1 MSESLYDLLKE
12 PKKVQEVQ
20 KTLKSAS
27 FFSAIYEAWRKGT
40 LTVQR
45 NWGNTDS
52 PSRTVIYKPDCCL
65 LPDDI
70 LQITDTTFEQ
80 GNNFTVVTW
89 NINSIR
95 SRMALLLD
103 WLAEKQPDLV
113 ALQETKVEDLHFPI
127 FDLQQA
133 GYHSVFNGQKS
144 YNGVAFL
151 SREVPDQIRTG
162 FRNGYDPENCRLI
175 SVQLRGIWFINVYL
189 PQGQSADS
197 EKFAYKL
204 EFLEQL
210 TAELSEYPSDR
221 LIVLGDLNIAPEEID
236 VPDPYAMK
244 DMVSFRPEERAA
256 FQKLLALGLH
266 DVFRK
271 FNKESGHYSWWDY
284 RTRGFE
290 RNDGM
295 RIDHIL
301 ASGDLLEQST
311 QSYIDLENRSKAK
324 PSDHAPVFGFFKISD

>member
-1 MSESLYDLLKE
+1 MSESLYHLLKE

-45 NWGNTDS
+45 TWGNTDS
-52 PSRTVIYKPDCCL
+52 PSRTVIYKPGCCL

-95 SRMALLLD
+95 SRIALLLD

-113 ALQETKVEDLHFPI
+113 ALQETKVEDVHFPI

-151 SREVPDQIRTG
+151 CKEVPDQIRIG
-162 FRNGYDPENCRLI
+162 FRNGFDPENCRLI
-175 SVQLRGIWFINVYL
+175 SVLLRGIWFINVYL
-189 PQGQSADS
+189 PQGQSVSS

-210 TAELSEYPSDR
+210 TAELSEYPIEKM
-221 LIVLGDLNIAPEEID
+221 IVLGDLNIAPEEID
-236 VPDPYAMK
+236 VPDPTAMK
-244 DMVSFRPEERAA
+244 EMVSFRPEERAA
-256 FQKLLALGLH
+256 FQNLLALGLH

-271 FNKESGHYSWWDY
+271 FSKESGQYTWWDY

-301 ASGDLLEQST
+301 SSEYLIEQAT

-324 PSDHAPVFGFFKISD
+324 PSDHAPVFSCFTIIE

>member
-1 MSESLYDLLKE
+1 MSESLNSLLKE
-12 PKKVQEVQ
+12 PKRVQEVQ
-20 KTLKSAS
+20 KTLRNPSNLSAL
-27 FFSAIYEAWRKGT
+27 YEAWRKGT
-40 LTVQR
+40 LMVERT
-45 NWGNTDS
+45 WGRIGS
-52 PSRTVIYKPDCCL
+52 PSQIVIYKPDSCL

-70 LQITDTTFEQ
+70 LQFTDTKSEKEKD
-80 GNNFTVVTW
+80 FTVVTW

-95 SRMALLLD
+95 SRLELLLE

-113 ALQETKVEDLHFPI
+113 ALQETKVEDVNFPI
-127 FDLQQA
+127 FELQQA
-133 GYHSVFNGQKS
+133 GYHSVFSGQKS

-151 SREVPDQIRTG
+151 SKEVPNQIRTG

-175 SVQLRGIWFINVYL
+175 SAQLRGIWFINVYL

-210 TAELSEYPSDR
+210 TAELSNYPSEK

-236 VPDPYAMK
+236 VPDPAAMK
-244 DMVSFRPEERAA
+244 DMVSFRPEERVA

-301 ASGDLLEQST
+301 ASGDLLEHSI

-324 PSDHAPVFGFFKISD
+324 PSDHAPVFSFFKLSD

>member
-1 MSESLYDLLKE
+1 VSELLNHLLKE
-12 PKKVQEVQ
+12 PKKVQEIQ
-20 KTLKSAS
+20 NKLRHPSTLSS
-27 FFSAIYEAWRKGT
+27 LYEAWRKGI

-45 NWGNTDS
+45 TWGNTDS
-52 PSRTVIYKPDCCL
+52 PSQTVIYKLDSCL

-70 LQITDTTFEQ
+70 LQINDTTSEK
-80 GNNFTVVTW
+80 GKDFTVVTW

-95 SRMALLLD
+95 SRLDLLLD

-113 ALQETKVEDLHFPI
+113 ALQETKVEDVHFPI

-133 GYHSVFNGQKS
+133 GYYSVFSGQKS

-151 SREVPDQIRTG
+151 SKEVPDQIRTG
-162 FRNGYDPENCRLI
+162 FRNGFDPENCRLI
-175 SVQLRGIWFINVYL
+175 SVLLKGIWFINVYL
-189 PQGQSADS
+189 PQGQSIAS

-210 TAELSEYPSDR
+210 TAEISEYPTETM
-221 LIVLGDLNIAPEEID
+221 IVLGDLNIAPEEID
-236 VPDPYAMK
+236 VPDPTAMK
-244 DMVSFRPEERAA
+244 DMISFRPEERAA
-256 FQKLLALGLH
+256 FKHLLALGLH

-271 FNKESGHYSWWDY
+271 FNNEPGHYSWWDY

-295 RIDHIL
+295 RIDHVL
-301 ASGDLLEQST
+301 SSRRLLEQAT
-311 QSYIDLENRSKAK
+311 QSYIDLENRSQAK
-324 PSDHAPVFGFFKISD
+324 PSDHAPVFSCFAIGE

>member
-1 MSESLYDLLKE
+1 MSESLNSLLKE
-12 PKKVQEVQ
+12 PKKVHEVQ
-20 KTLKSAS
+20 KTLRNPSTLS
-27 FFSAIYEAWRKGT
+27 SLYEAWRKGT
-40 LTVQR
+40 LTVER
-45 NWGNTDS
+45 TWGRIGS
-52 PSRTVIYKPDCCL
+52 PSQIVIYKPDSCL

-70 LQITDTTFEQ
+70 LQITDTTSEKEKD
-80 GNNFTVVTW
+80 FTVVTW

-95 SRMALLLD
+95 SRLQLLLE

-113 ALQETKVEDLHFPI
+113 ALQETKVEDVNFPI

-133 GYHSVFNGQKS
+133 GYHSVFSGQKS

-151 SREVPDQIRTG
+151 SKEVPDKIRIG
-162 FRNGYDPENCRLI
+162 FQNGYDPENCRLI
-175 SVQLRGIWFINVYL
+175 SIQLRGIWFINVYL

-210 TAELSEYPSDR
+210 TAELSNYPNEK

-236 VPDPYAMK
+236 VPDPSAMK

-256 FQKLLALGLH
+256 FQHLLALGLH

-271 FNKESGHYSWWDY
+271 FNKEHGQYSWWDY

-301 ASGDLLEQST
+301 SSGYLLEQAT
-311 QSYIDLENRSKAK
+311 QSYIDLESRSKAK
-324 PSDHAPVFGFFKISD
+324 PSDHAPVFSCFTISE

>member
-1 MSESLYDLLKE
+1 MSESLNSLLKE

-20 KTLKSAS
+20 KTLRNPSTLSAL
-27 FFSAIYEAWRKGT
+27 YEAWRKGT
-40 LTVQR
+40 LKVERT
-45 NWGNTDS
+45 WGRIGS
-52 PSRTVIYKPDCCL
+52 PSQIVIYKPDSCL

-70 LQITDTTFEQ
+70 LQITDTTSEKD
-80 GNNFTVVTW
+80 FTVVTW

-95 SRMALLLD
+95 SRLELLLD

-113 ALQETKVEDLHFPI
+113 ALQETKVEDVNFPI

-133 GYHSVFNGQKS
+133 GYHSVFSGQKS

-151 SREVPDQIRTG
+151 SKEVPDQIRIG
-162 FRNGYDPENCRLI
+162 FQNGYDPENCRLI

-210 TAELSEYPSDR
+210 TAELSNYPNAK
-221 LIVLGDLNIAPEEID
+221 LIVLGDLNIAPKEID
-236 VPDPYAMK
+236 VPDPVAMK
-244 DMVSFRPEERAA
+244 DMVSFRPEERVA
-256 FQKLLALGLH
+256 FQHLLALGLH

-295 RIDHIL
+295 RIDHVL
-301 ASGDLLEQST
+301 SSGDLLEQAT

-324 PSDHAPVFGFFKISD
+324 PSDHAPVFGCFKITE

>member
-1 MSESLYDLLKE
+1 M
-12 PKKVQEVQ
+12 
-20 KTLKSAS
+20 
-27 FFSAIYEAWRKGT
+27 
-40 LTVQR
+40 
-45 NWGNTDS
+45 
-52 PSRTVIYKPDCCL
+52 
-65 LPDDI
+65 
-70 LQITDTTFEQ
+70 
-80 GNNFTVVTW
+80 
-89 NINSIR
+89 
-95 SRMALLLD
+95 D

-113 ALQETKVEDLHFPI
+113 ALQETKVEDVNFPI

-133 GYHSVFNGQKS
+133 GYHSVFSGQKS

-151 SREVPDQIRTG
+151 SKEVPDKIRIG
-162 FRNGYDPENCRLI
+162 FQNGYDPENCRLI
-175 SVQLRGIWFINVYL
+175 SIQLRGIWFINVYL
-189 PQGQSADS
+189 PQGQSVTS
-197 EKFAYKL
+197 EKFTYKL

-210 TAELSEYPSDR
+210 TAELSDYPSEK

-236 VPDPYAMK
+236 VPDPVAMK

-256 FQKLLALGLH
+256 FQHLLALGLH

-271 FNKESGHYSWWDY
+271 FNKEHGQYSWWDY

-301 ASGDLLEQST
+301 SSGYLLEQAT

-324 PSDHAPVFGFFKISD
+324 PSDHAPVFSCFTISE